1 MIGIHENS
9 PVANGQRDT
18 LVMVVFFYQTGELS
32 LPLTNWSTQKIGPST
47 SPWLCSSAGPGG
59 RDTEKPRGEGMGKLT
74 PLLLRHEG
82 MWTDSDIPTS
92 PLSPAVAIARRTA
105 QARFRTWSPR
115 CYSQLESTASSPALM
130 TPPQFSLLGLLL
142 SFLKFQKYTM
152 EERKHL
158 QQMILV

>member
-1 MIGIHENS
+1 MGKETPWWWWYSFIRQESYPCPS
-9 PVANGQRDT
+9 PTEALRKSDP
-18 LVMVVFFYQTGELS
+18 
-32 LPLTNWSTQKIGPST
+32 LPLLGCVAVLALVEGIQK
-47 SPWLCSSAGPGG
+47 
-59 RDTEKPRGEGMGKLT
+59 GMGKLT

-158 QQMILV
+158 QQTVLVKLDSYA